1 MDILTHTQPTENTYT
16 GFCLTK
22 RQHKGQRERR
32 DPPGLGRSQ
41 LSSLSTT
48 GSLQHLK
55 QKTFCACAFPH
66 AKGSCLQRSRLITV
80 LATEGRT
87 VSSCPVLLARRGC
100 ARPVPD
106 GDQRDSTTGNDC
118 LPRAAAED
126 LKQLVWTP
134 ARHIKLHLGH
144 L

>member
-1 MDILTHTQPTENTYT
+1 MDILTHARPMESTYT

-41 LSSLSTT
+41 LSSLSST
-48 GSLQHLK
+48 GSLQLLE
-55 QKTFCACAFPH
+55 QKPFCASAFPH
-66 AKGSCLQRSRLITV
+66 AERRCLRRSRLITV
-80 LATEGRT
+80 PATEGRT
-87 VSSCPVLLARRGC
+87 VSSCPVLLAPRGC
-100 ARPVPD
+100 ARPAPD

-118 LPRAAAED
+118 PPRAAAED
-126 LKQLVWTP
+126 LKQLGWTP
-134 ARHIKLHLGH
+134 ARHIKLHLRH